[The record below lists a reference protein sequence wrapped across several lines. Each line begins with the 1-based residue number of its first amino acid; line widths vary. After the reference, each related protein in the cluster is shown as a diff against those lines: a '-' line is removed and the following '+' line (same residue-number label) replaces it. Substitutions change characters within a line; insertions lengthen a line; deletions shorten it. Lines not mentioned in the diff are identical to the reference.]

1 MHRPSNDNLD
11 QPAQFSLK
19 AVFAVT
25 TMLAIVLGASHWIGV
40 GGVVSVV
47 VVLLLV
53 AAAMNIAVHHTRFAA
68 VASLGCLGLIALTL
82 LTAVL
87 SESGMRTA
95 ARRVQCANNLKQIG
109 IALHNYADVYGCFPP
124 AYLADAKGQP
134 MHSWRVLI
142 LPYIEQQALYDQY
155 DFNEP
160 WDGPHNRLL
169 AKQIPYWF
177 QCPSDSLL
185 RGTRGAC
192 YLAITG
198 PQTIWAGDA
207 AATFDDISDGTANT
221 LAVVEVAGSRIHW
234 MEPRDL
240 PFSALK
246 LGVNPPTGGRVGSE
260 HPDIAQVLF
269 CDGSVRA
276 LVSAISAKTMQALA
290 TRSGGETI
298 DEGY

>member
-1 MHRPSNDNLD
+1 M
-11 QPAQFSLK
+11 
-19 AVFAVT
+19 
-25 TMLAIVLGASHWIGV
+25 
-40 GGVVSVV
+40 
-47 VVLLLV
+47 
-53 AAAMNIAVHHTRFAA
+53 
-68 VASLGCLGLIALTL
+68 
-82 LTAVL
+82 
-87 SESGMRTA
+87 
-95 ARRVQCANNLKQIG
+95 
-109 IALHNYADVYGCFPP
+109 
-124 AYLADAKGQP
+124 
-134 MHSWRVLI
+134 LI
-142 LPYIEQQALYDQY
+142 LPHIEQKPLYDLY
-155 DFNEP
+155 DFSEP

-169 AKQIPYWF
+169 AARIPPCF
-177 QCPSDSLL
+177 QCPSDSSLP
-185 RGTRGAC
+185 GTANTSYC
-192 YLAITG
+192 AITG

-246 LGVNPPTGGRVGSE
+246 LGVNPPTGARVGSE